1 MKPLSEQDHYETLEV
16 RRDAQRD
23 EIERAYRLAKSTYA
37 QDSLAGYSVFE
48 DGDLELLQE
57 RIELAYRT
65 LSDPESRSAYDRE
78 IASRERGGGE
88 RDARP
93 EPPPP
98 VAARP
103 AAPGPLFDDD
113 EEEGEGEWSGG
124 RLRRARLRSGVEI
137 EDIAKTTKVNPTYL
151 ECLEE
156 ERFAELPAA
165 VYTRGFVMGYAS
177 CVGLDARRVAA
188 SYMRRFEESREG
200 HRRRLFSRR

>member
-1 MKPLSEQDHYETLEV
+1 VKPLSEQDHYETLEV
-16 RRDAQRD
+16 RRDAQGD

-78 IASRERGGGE
+78 IASRENGD

-93 EPPPP
+93 EPPAPAPP
-98 VAARP
+98 PARP
-103 AAPGPLFDDD
+103 AATGPLFDDD
-113 EEEGEGEWSGG
+113 DDEGEWNGG